1 MNFNAGQYN
10 GLYGMSAQ
18 SNSFA
23 WKGATKI
30 KTSVTGTVST
40 FAYNP
45 SKDEVESIASGLV
58 VADPGTKKYDLSLS
72 GGHQTITNAITSKLT
87 PYFSTEYSVS
97 LDIPELKTELPLD
110 SFDQTAK
117 LSFAVDNDGIA
128 YYTYNFQREFEID
141 DVAFASSMQ
150 FAHAGE

>member
-1 MNFNAGQYN
+1 MTHIAAIFILLGLFISSAEAATDASAYTLSELTVDHSDLSLLRTVSDNYVFTPDLSFRGFGEVSSQIATNGGGGDFSQEMNFNAGQYN

-58 VADPGTKKYDLSLS
+58 VADPGTKK
-72 GGHQTITNAITSKLT
+72 I
-87 PYFSTEYSVS
+87 
-97 LDIPELKTELPLD
+97 
-110 SFDQTAK
+110 
-117 LSFAVDNDGIA
+117 
-128 YYTYNFQREFEID
+128 
-141 DVAFASSMQ
+141 
-150 FAHAGE
+150 